1 VDDDDAVRL
10 RRAVMTL
17 ARKFNASATDEDLTP
32 TQASVLGLVVGRPG
46 ISLTEL
52 HRLEQLNPTMLSRVV
67 GKLVDA
73 DLVVRTPDP
82 DDLRSGTL
90 RSTSAGRARQKRVR
104 ARRAAAVAR
113 GAEGLTDAELRA
125 LVAALPALEK
135 LADAVE

>member
-1 VDDDDAVRL
+1 
-10 RRAVMTL
+10 
-17 ARKFNASATDEDLTP
+17 
-32 TQASVLGLVVGRPG
+32 VLGTAARRGPLRV
-46 ISLTEL
+46 TEL
-52 HRLEQLNPTMLSRVV
+52 ADIEGVNPTMLSRVV

-73 DLVVRTPDP
+73 ELVVRTPDP